1 MMLLLTDV
9 NAEGKAAEPKSTSGA
24 LIIKQSFITTVFTA
38 SGGIIRHFINNNAIG
53 YLLAGRRRG
62 EPHHR
67 INCRFAV
74 GMEVKDGLAMTSFW
88 S

>member
-9 NAEGKAAEPKSTSGA
+9 NVEGKAAEPKSTSGA

-53 YLLAGRRRG
+53 YLLAGSVVSLITG
-62 EPHHR
+62 L
-67 INCRFAV
+67 IAV
-74 GMEVKDGLAMTSFW
+74 LPLEWG
-88 S
+88 